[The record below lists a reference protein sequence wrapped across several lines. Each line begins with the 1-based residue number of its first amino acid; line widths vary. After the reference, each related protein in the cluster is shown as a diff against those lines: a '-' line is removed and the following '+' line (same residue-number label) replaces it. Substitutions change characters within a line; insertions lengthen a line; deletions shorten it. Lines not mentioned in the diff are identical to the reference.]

1 VEQEDVELLRAYQ
14 RDADETAFARLVE
27 RHSGWIF
34 AAARRRLGDDHLA
47 EDATQAVFVVL
58 AGKAS
63 QLVESRHGSLSAWL
77 FHVMH
82 FACIRVRRSRLRQV
96 EREGL
101 AEPSAAQNDG
111 DDIAS
116 DGALLILMEDSIAQ
130 LPVIEREM
138 IVRRFYQRE
147 SFVQIGDALKIT
159 ADAARKRVGR
169 ALLKVRSLMVRDGV
183 DAIPDT
189 FLAGLKQTASA
200 DPGVGKAAV
209 NHKRID
215 SIAKG
220 TVDMVEQAKA
230 CEYPVVSAEFFV
242 SDVDAN
248 LEFFE
253 KLGFRRRYVE
263 VVDAMGRVPR
273 ASLVA
278 GVGRIWLR
286 RAAESDGTRP
296 MPGVTLYFW
305 VDGGAD
311 ALLAHRKRIADEGVV
326 VSPFTDDISLRN
338 FTVTTPDGYSIG
350 FFTQYR

>member
-1 VEQEDVELLRAYQ
+1 MAVEQEDVELLRAYQ
-14 RDADETAFARLVE
+14 RDADEGAFARLVE
-27 RHSGWIF
+27 RHGGWIF

-58 AGKAS
+58 AGKAMA
-63 QLVESRHGSLSAWL
+63 LVESRIGSLSAWL

-82 FACIRVRRSRLRQV
+82 FACVRVRRSRLRQV
-96 EREGL
+96 ERDGL
-101 AEPSAAQNDG
+101 AEPAVLQNNEVAAE
-111 DDIAS
+111 
-116 DGALLILMEDSIAQ
+116 GALLILMEDSIAQ
-130 LPVIEREM
+130 LPAAEREM

-147 SFVQIGDALKIT
+147 SFVQIGNALSIT
-159 ADAARKRVGR
+159 ADAARKRVSR
-169 ALLKVRSLMVRDGV
+169 ALLEIRSLMVRDGV
-183 DAIPDT
+183 EAIPDT
-189 FLAGLKQTASA
+189 FLADLEQSASVGR
-200 DPGVGKAAV
+200 PIGKAAV
-209 NHKRID
+209 NHERID
-215 SIAKG
+215 TLAKG

-263 VVDAMGRVPR
+263 AVDAMGRIPR

-296 MPGVTLYFW
+296 TPGVTLYFW

-311 ALLAHRKRIADEGVV
+311 GLLAHRKRIAGEGVV

-350 FFTQYR
+350 FFTQYV

>member
-1 VEQEDVELLRAYQ
+1 MTVEPGDIELLRLYEE
-14 RDADETAFARLVE
+14 RGEESAFAQLVK
-27 RHSGWIF
+27 RHGGWIF
-34 AAARRRLGDDHLA
+34 AAARRRLGDEHLA
-47 EDATQAVFVVL
+47 DDATQAVFVVL

-63 QLVESRHGSLSAWL
+63 QLVESKEGSLAGWL

-82 FACIRVRRSRLRQV
+82 FACGRVRRSQMRRA
-96 EREGL
+96 ERE
-101 AEPSAAQNDG
+101 EAARTRG
-111 DDIAS
+111 DADVFS
-116 DGALLILMEDSIAQ
+116 PDGALLLLMEDSIAQ
-130 LPVIEREM
+130 LGAEDREL

-147 SFVQIGDALKIT
+147 SFAEIGDGMKIS
-159 ADAARKRVGR
+159 AEAARKRVGR
-169 ALLKVRSLMVRDGV
+169 VLTDIRALMVRDGV
-183 DAIPDT
+183 DAIPDEM
-189 FLAGLKQTASA
+189 LAGLDETALTGA
-200 DPGVGKAAV
+200 RVCKTAAQQ
-209 NHKRID
+209 KRINL
-215 SIAKG
+215 IAKG
-220 TVDMVEQAKA
+220 TVDMVEEAKA

-242 SDVDAN
+242 KDVESN

-263 VVDAMGRVPR
+263 AVDGMGRVPR

-286 RAAESDGTRP
+286 RAAESDRTRP

-305 VDGGAD
+305 VEGGAEG
-311 ALLAHRKRIADEGVV
+311 LLAHRKRIADAGVV

>member
-1 VEQEDVELLRAYQ
+1 MEQEDVELLRAYQ
-14 RDADETAFARLVE
+14 RDADEGTFARLVE
-27 RHSGWIF
+27 RHGGWIF

-58 AGKAS
+58 AGKATA
-63 QLVESRHGSLSAWL
+63 LVESRSGSLSAWL

-82 FACIRVRRSRLRQV
+82 FACVRVRRSRLRQA
-96 EREGL
+96 ERDEL
-101 AEPSAAQNDG
+101 AESALLQNDV
-111 DDIAS
+111 AP

-130 LPVIEREM
+130 LPVVEREM

-147 SFVQIGDALKIT
+147 SFAEIGNALSIT
-159 ADAARKRVGR
+159 ADAARKRVSR
-169 ALLKVRSLMVRDGV
+169 ALLEIRSLMVRDGV
-183 DAIPDT
+183 EAIPDT
-189 FLAGLKQTASA
+189 FLADLGQSVSA
-200 DPGVGKAAV
+200 GRHVGKAAI
-209 NHKRID
+209 NHERID
-215 SIAKG
+215 TIAKG

-263 VVDAMGRVPR
+263 AVDAMGRVPR

-296 MPGVTLYFW
+296 TPGVTLYFW

-311 ALLAHRKRIADEGVV
+311 GLLAHRKRIADEGVV

-350 FFTQYR
+350 FFTQYV

>member
-1 VEQEDVELLRAYQ
+1 VQQDDIELLRAYQ
-14 RDADETAFARLVE
+14 RDADESAFARLVE

-47 EDATQAVFVVL
+47 DDATQAVFVVL

-63 QLVESRHGSLSAWL
+63 LLVESNRRSLSAWL

-82 FACIRVRRSRLRQV
+82 FACARLRRSRLRQA

-101 AEPSAAQNDG
+101 AHSARLHDRAE
-111 DDIAS
+111 DIGPDS
-116 DGALLILMEDSIAQ
+116 ALLILMEDSIAQ
-130 LPVIEREM
+130 LPVVERET
-138 IVRRFYQRE
+138 IVRKFYQRE
-147 SFVQIGDALKIT
+147 SFAEIGDALNIT
-159 ADAARKRVGR
+159 TEAARKRVSR
-169 ALLKVRSLMVRDGV
+169 ALAAIKTLMVRDGV
-183 DAIPDT
+183 DAIPDE
-189 FLAGLKQTASA
+189 FFAGLTSSASIA
-200 DPGVGKAAV
+200 PDAAKATV
-209 NHKRID
+209 HHKRID

-220 TVDMVEQAKA
+220 TAAMVEKAKA

-242 SDVDAN
+242 NDVEAN

-263 VVDAMGRVPR
+263 AVDAMGRVPR

-286 RAAESDGTRP
+286 RAAESDGTGP
-296 MPGVTLYFW
+296 SPGVTLYFW